1 VAGRSTGAKAADRV
15 AELRGEIAHH
25 NERYHT
31 LDAPEIPDA
40 EYDLL
45 VQELRALEAEHP
57 ELLTEDSPTQTV
69 GGAPSGL
76 FTEVRRGRSAGAGL
90 FV

>member
-1 VAGRSTGAKAADRV
+1 MAPKSSGAAVRV
-15 AELRGEIAHH
+15 AELRAEIAHH

-57 ELLTEDSPTQTV
+57 ELLRPWAAPRRVSSWRFGIGSP
-69 GGAPSGL
+69 
-76 FTEVRRGRSAGAGL
+76 
-90 FV
+90 